1 MEGDRDQA
9 GDALNGYGLPMP
21 RDLSLGE
28 AATALGVSVDTLR
41 RWDRSGR
48 IITKRDERNRR
59 LVPASE
65 IRRLTER
72 PERHRTGTERSARNR
87 FAGVV
92 RSVEADGV
100 MALVELE
107 AGPFLITA
115 AITRDAI
122 EELGLAAGVTAT
134 AVVKATSVMI
144 ERGSIA

>member
-1 MEGDRDQA
+1 
-9 GDALNGYGLPMP
+9 MP

-48 IITKRDERNRR
+48 IKTKRDERNRR

-65 IRRLTER
+65 IRRLSNR
-72 PERHRTGTERSARNR
+72 PDRHRTGTERSARNR
-87 FAGVV
+87 FSGVV

-144 ERGSIA
+144 ERGTTA